1 MAKLFKNDRGQIWV
15 LGQFVW
21 GGLLLLAGP
30 LSSLGSFWPALV
42 VTIVGGGLSIAAVL
56 NLGNNLSVF
65 PKPKDDAVFVDRGLY
80 RWVRHPIY
88 SGLLV
93 AGIGWCIFW
102 LSWPACILEVI
113 FVLWMDRKAASEER
127 WLNQRYSNYAAYQ
140 KRVKKFF
147 PGLY

>member
-1 MAKLFKNDRGQIWV
+1 MANFFKNDRGQVWV

-30 LSSLGSFWPALV
+30 FNSRGWFWPALLL
-42 VTIVGGGLSIAAVL
+42 TILGGGVSVAAVL

-65 PKPKDDAVFVDRGLY
+65 PKPKDDAEFVDRGLY

-88 SGLLV
+88 SGLLL
-93 AGIGWCIFW
+93 AGVGWCAFW
-102 LSWPACILEVI
+102 LSWPAGVLEVI

-127 WLNQRYSNYAAYQ
+127 WLNQRYSNYDAYQ

-147 PGLY
+147 PGVY